1 MNNSDNKAEGLHTH
15 SADSDSSTLS
25 NSLTRKYYP
34 RRALLAAVIVCV
46 AIIDQISK
54 VVAVHLLEGQPAVD
68 VLGQWF
74 QFTLIRNPGAA
85 FSVGTNST
93 WIFTTLQILYIAA
106 VMVFSRW
113 LRSPISAIAA
123 GLIAGGA
130 LGNLIDRL
138 FREPFF
144 YLGHVVD
151 FLSVRGFAVFNLAD
165 SAITVGVII
174 LALWMV
180 FSKEPDIFAALI
192 DKEKE
197 QRRKEAK
204 DND

>member
-1 MNNSDNKAEGLHTH
+1 MNNSDNKAEGLHNDGLDTE
-15 SADSDSSTLS
+15 SSTLKH
-25 NSLTRKYYP
+25 RYYP
-34 RRALLAAVIVCV
+34 RRALLGVVIVCV

-54 VVAVHLLEGQPAVD
+54 VVAVNVLEGQPSVD

-85 FSVGTNST
+85 FSVGTSST

-106 VMVFSRW
+106 VAIFSKW

-138 FREPFF
+138 FRDPSF

-165 SAITVGVII
+165 SAITIGVII

-180 FSKEPDIFAALI
+180 LSKEPDLFAAQME
-192 DKEKE
+192 KEKE
-197 QRRKEAK
+197 LRREEAK
-204 DND
+204 DRD